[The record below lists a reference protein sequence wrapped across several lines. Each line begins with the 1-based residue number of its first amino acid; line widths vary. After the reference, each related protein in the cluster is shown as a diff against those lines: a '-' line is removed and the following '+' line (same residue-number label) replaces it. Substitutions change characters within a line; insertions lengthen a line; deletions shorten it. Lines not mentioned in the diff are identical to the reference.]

1 VTIRT
6 AAAIAGVVITALHGS
21 GSVASQGTTRGTIA
35 GVVVSTDATPQPIP
49 RAVVTLTGNG
59 IRDNVSVVADEAGRF
74 RFVDVEPGRYNVTVS
89 KPAYLPTSYGA
100 KRPGRPGTSIAIAA
114 GQQIEIQIPLSRG
127 GVITGTV
134 RDQFGQ
140 PAAGVQV
147 SVSRADFV
155 SGQGSLLLL
164 TDNSLTTDDQGVYR
178 AYGLMPDEYLVSAVY
193 PRVVFGAAEMYA
205 LTRAEIDARLRELE
219 RPTTPAPG
227 AASSSRPIST
237 VPADSA
243 GADNPLAYA
252 PTYYPGTTIAA
263 NAIRIRVAAG
273 EERNGVDI
281 PLAPVRAA
289 RISGVVNGGSVAGR
303 RVQLSLTPTAGPA
316 QALLSLANL
325 NGPTADGSFTF
336 TNTTPGRYTLT
347 ARTLPEFQGGPIQ
360 FASLDITVDGA
371 DIGGLALVL
380 RQAVSVSGRLVFES
394 DTQKPPESPETIR
407 VALVPAR
414 TVADADAMVFVLP
427 NLGPASAV
435 TVQHDA
441 TFKIAAVLPGTYTL
455 TAAKPGWTL
464 RSAVINGRNILDIP
478 LEIGESSEDITDAVL
493 TYSDKRS
500 ELTGTLTT
508 ASGQPASEFVVIVYP
523 TDPAMWRP
531 GARRIRSLRPG
542 SDGAFSAA
550 DLPPG
555 EYLIAAI
562 TDADPNEW
570 QQPSFLEQLVPA
582 SVKVTIADGQK
593 ARQDLRIAR

>member
-1 VTIRT
+1 MTIRIAAVVGVVVIAALCGSAG
-6 AAAIAGVVITALHGS
+6 AAA
-21 GSVASQGTTRGTIA
+21 QRPTRGTIA

-49 RAVVTLTGNG
+49 RAVVMLTGNG

-74 RFVDVEPGRYNVTVS
+74 RFVDVEPGRYNVGVS

-100 KRPGRPGTSIAIAA
+100 KRPGRPGTSIAITA
-114 GQQIEIQIPLSRG
+114 GQQIEIQIPLTRG
-127 GVITGTV
+127 GVITGIV

-147 SVSRADFV
+147 SVSRADFLA
-155 SGQGSLLLL
+155 GQAGVLLIS
-164 TDNSLTTDDQGVYR
+164 DALTTDDLGVYR
-178 AYGLMPDEYLVSAVY
+178 AYGLMPDEYVVYAVY
-193 PRVVFGAAEMYA
+193 PRTVFGPAEMYA
-205 LTRAEIDARLRELE
+205 LTRAEIDARMRELE
-219 RPTTPAPG
+219 RPTTPPPG
-227 AASSSRPIST
+227 NAAASRPVSN

-252 PTYYPGTTIAA
+252 PIYYPGTPISS

-281 PLAPVRAA
+281 NLIPVRAA
-289 RISGVVNGGSVAGR
+289 RVSGVVNGAVASR
-303 RVQLSLTPTAGPA
+303 RLQLSLTPTAGPS
-316 QALLSLANL
+316 QPLLSLANL
-325 NGPTADGSFTF
+325 NGPMADGSFTF
-336 TNTTPGRYTLT
+336 TNITPGRYTLS

-360 FASLDITVDGA
+360 FASVEITVDGA

-414 TVADADAMVFVLP
+414 TVADSDAMVFVSP
-427 NLGPASAV
+427 NLGPAPAV
-435 TVQHDA
+435 TARHEG
-441 TFKIAAVLPGTYTL
+441 TFTIGAVLPGTYTL

-464 RSAVINGRNILDIP
+464 KSAVINGRNILDIP
-478 LEIGESSEDITDAVL
+478 LEVTDSSEDITDAVL

-500 ELTGTLTT
+500 ELAGTLTT

-523 TDPAMWRP
+523 ADRAMWRP

-542 SDGAFSAA
+542 SDGAFSTA

-582 SVKVTIADGQK
+582 SVKVTIAEGQK

>member
-6 AAAIAGVVITALHGS
+6 AAIIGFVVVAGLEGSAGVAAQRPG
-21 GSVASQGTTRGTIA
+21 RGTIA

-49 RAVVTLTGNG
+49 RAVVMLTGNG
-59 IRDNVSVVADEAGRF
+59 IRDNLSVVADEAGRF
-74 RFVDVEPGRYNVTVS
+74 RFVDVEPGRYNVAVS

-114 GQQIEIQIPLSRG
+114 GQQIEIQIPLTRG

-147 SVSRADFV
+147 SVSRADFL
-155 SGQGSLLLL
+155 SGQTGVLLFN
-164 TDNSLTTDDQGVYR
+164 DSLTTDDLGVYR
-178 AYGLMPDEYLVSAVY
+178 AYGLMPDEYVVSAVY
-193 PRVVFGAAEMYA
+193 PRTVFGPAEMFA
-205 LTRAEIDARLRELE
+205 LTRAEIDARMRELE

-227 AASSSRPIST
+227 NAAAPRPVSNQ
-237 VPADSA
+237 PADSA

-252 PTYYPGTTIAA
+252 PTYYPGTPIAS
-263 NAIRIRVAAG
+263 NAIRIRVASG

-281 PLAPVRAA
+281 NLVPVRAA
-289 RISGVVNGGSVAGR
+289 RVSGVVNGAGVASR
-303 RVQLSLTPTAGPA
+303 RLQLSLTPTAGPS
-316 QALLSLANL
+316 QPLLSLANL
-325 NGPTADGSFTF
+325 NGPMADGSFTF
-336 TNTTPGRYTLT
+336 TNTTPGRYTLS

-360 FASLDITVDGA
+360 FASMEITVDGA

-380 RQAVSVSGRLVFES
+380 RQAMSVSGRVVFES
-394 DTQKPPESPETIR
+394 ETQKPPESPETIR

-414 TVADADAMVFVLP
+414 TVADADAMVFVSP
-427 NLGPASAV
+427 NLGPAPAV
-435 TVQHDA
+435 TVRHEG
-441 TFKIAAVLPGTYTL
+441 TFTIGAVLPGTYTL

-464 RSAVINGRNILDIP
+464 KSAVINGRNILDIP
-478 LEIGESSEDITDAVL
+478 LEVTDSSEDITDAVL

-500 ELTGTLTT
+500 ELSGTLTT

-523 TDPAMWRP
+523 ADRGLWRP

-542 SDGAFSAA
+542 SDGAFSTA

-570 QQPSFLEQLVPA
+570 QQASFLAQLVPA
-582 SVKVTIADGQK
+582 SVKITIADGQK
-593 ARQDLRIAR
+593 VRQDLRIAR